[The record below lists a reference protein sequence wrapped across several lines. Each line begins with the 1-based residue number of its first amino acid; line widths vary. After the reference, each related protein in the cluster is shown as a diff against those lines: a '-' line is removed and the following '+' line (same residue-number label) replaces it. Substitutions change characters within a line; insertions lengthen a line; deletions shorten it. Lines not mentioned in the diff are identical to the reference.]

1 MKNMKNIMKRL
12 WEEEEGQ
19 DMIEYALLLALIGL
33 AAAAVF
39 PAIGTRINAIFN
51 LANTC
56 LSAAG
61 CPAP

>member
-1 MKNMKNIMKRL
+1 
-12 WEEEEGQ
+12 
-19 DMIEYALLLALIGL
+19 MIEYALLLALIGL

-61 CPAP
+61 CPAQ